1 MGREQEPEKK
11 SGNQSTHVRG
21 HADLRSGNVECDLDG
36 DDLGE
41 DGDGLRLVVLSS
53 EHQGDLRGL
62 RTSARRVRH
71 LRGLGHSSVP

>member
-36 DDLGE
+36 DDQPDVCEPLFCE
-41 DGDGLRLVVLSS
+41 WRMMMS
-53 EHQGDLRGL
+53 Q
-62 RTSARRVRH
+62 
-71 LRGLGHSSVP
+71 